1 MQRLKIYDVALVMV
15 REVAA
20 VARLVERRD
29 RDLAKQ
35 MRRSSLAVT
44 LNISEGTYARGGN
57 KPARYQTAMA
67 EAAET
72 MAAIESAAAAGYISA
87 TGLER
92 TLDRLDHI
100 KAVMWRLTH

>member
-1 MQRLKIYDVALVMV
+1 MQRLRIYDVALVMV

-20 VARLVERRD
+20 VARRVERRD
-29 RDLAKQ
+29 RDLARQ
-35 MRRSSLAVT
+35 MRRSSTAVA
-44 LNISEGTYARGGN
+44 LNISKGTYARGGN

-72 MAAIESAAAAGYISA
+72 SATIESAAAAGYIPS
-87 TGLER
+87 TGHER

-100 KAVMWRLTH
+100 AAVMWKLTH